1 MGLVDGIE
9 NLIIIL
15 FKLQISGVFILLN
28 IPFGLFMT
36 WKVQLLIYIITPT
49 KVPDT
54 Q

>member
-28 IPFGLFMT
+28 IPFGLLVFL
-36 WKVQLLIYIITPT
+36 WLESFSF
-49 KVPDT
+49 
-54 Q
+54 